1 MVWPREA
8 AIVLRLMDLGVSH
21 ATQVTR
27 KGSKIDDACDLV
39 WLAFDPRSYLFG
51 FSRQHLVFLALKRH
65 ISGVVT
71 NNHVHYSCEDCH
83 QPRFLS

>member
-8 AIVLRLMDLGVSH
+8 AIVLRLMDLGVSR

-27 KGSKIDDACDLV
+27 KGSKMDHGCDLV

-51 FSRQHLVFLALKRH
+51 FSR
-65 ISGVVT
+65 
-71 NNHVHYSCEDCH
+71 
-83 QPRFLS
+83 

>member
-8 AIVLRLMDLGVSH
+8 AIVQRLMDLGVSH

-39 WLAFDPRSYLFG
+39 WFAFDPRSYLVRFSIFFG
-51 FSRQHLVFLALKRH
+51 TETSHFWSGDKRPSAFFLRGLPPA
-65 ISGVVT
+65 
-71 NNHVHYSCEDCH
+71 
-83 QPRFLS
+83 

>member
-8 AIVLRLMDLGVSH
+8 AIVLRLMDLDVSR

-27 KGSKIDDACDLV
+27 KGSKIDHGCDLV
-39 WLAFDPRSYLFG
+39 WFVLDPRSYLLG
-51 FSRQHLVFLALKRH
+51 FSIFLALKRH

-71 NNHVHYSCEDCH
+71 NNHVHYS
-83 QPRFLS
+83 